1 MNVYVTDKRS
11 EEHNYV
17 PHYEEAFESLR
28 NKELKVLEIGIFRP
42 YGETRKDAAVGASLK
57 TWKDYFSKSMIYGI
71 DISDFSDINED
82 RLFTWICDQE
92 SRPQLQ
98 NFINI
103 SDSEFDIIID
113 DGGHLMRQH
122 QVSIGFLF
130 KHLKQGG
137 IYVIEDLHS
146 CDMPYC
152 RRDDESTID
161 VMNRFTET
169 GSFHGKHIL
178 PEEAEYLSNNIERID
193 IKMAAYSEIAF
204 IYKKK

>member
-1 MNVYVTDKRS
+1 MNLYVTDKRS

-17 PHYEEAFESLR
+17 PHYEEAFASLR
-28 NKELKVLEIGIFRP
+28 EKPLRILEIGIFRP
-42 YGETRKDAAVGASLK
+42 SDDSRKVAASLK
-57 TWKDYFSKSMIYGI
+57 TWQDYFPNAMVYGI
-71 DISDFSDINED
+71 DIGDFRDVNTD
-82 RLFTWICDQE
+82 RIFTWVCNQE
-92 SRPQLQ
+92 SRPELQ
-98 NFINI
+98 NFINV
-103 SDSEFDIIID
+103 SEGNFDIIID

-130 KHLKQGG
+130 KHLNAGG

-178 PEEAEYLSNNIERID
+178 PEESAYLSENIDRID
-193 IKMAAYSEIAF
+193 IKMAAYSEISF
-204 IYKKK
+204 IYKK